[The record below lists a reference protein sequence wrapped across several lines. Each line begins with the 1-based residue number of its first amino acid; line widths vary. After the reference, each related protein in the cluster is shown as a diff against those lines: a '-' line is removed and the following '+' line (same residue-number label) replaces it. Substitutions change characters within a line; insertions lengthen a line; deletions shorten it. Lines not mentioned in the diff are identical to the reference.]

1 MALPSVKQAFL
12 LHVAISLVIFI
23 ILVVIMRLI
32 WYPGDLFYIDGG
44 IQGLKI
50 IAPIDLVLGPALTL
64 LLYRPWKKS
73 LKFDMATIAIV
84 QVAALSYGVFVAYQQ
99 RTAAI
104 VFAENRFETISL
116 SEFTAAT
123 AEMRE
128 NDLEPVSLKEFSRVM
143 PAVVHAK
150 SFQSADY
157 GQYLADLMNGL
168 PELRERSDRYQ
179 PIAKAK
185 GEIAEYRVDSQSD
198 GTGIA
203 GSTGKG
209 EAVEIPAS
217 SIPERADA
225 AETADSAE
233 IYTLKARYGNG
244 TIEFDPASFQWIK
257 IKRQAE

>member
-1 MALPSVKQAFL
+1 
-12 LHVAISLVIFI
+12 
-23 ILVVIMRLI
+23 
-32 WYPGDLFYIDGG
+32 
-44 IQGLKI
+44 
-50 IAPIDLVLGPALTL
+50 
-64 LLYRPWKKS
+64 
-73 LKFDMATIAIV
+73 
-84 QVAALSYGVFVAYQQ
+84 
-99 RTAAI
+99 
-104 VFAENRFETISL
+104 
-116 SEFTAAT
+116 
-123 AEMRE
+123 
-128 NDLEPVSLKEFSRVM
+128 
-143 PAVVHAK
+143 
-150 SFQSADY
+150 
-157 GQYLADLMNGL
+157 MNGL

-217 SIPERADA
+217 SNPERADA